1 MFCVA
6 MFGILWAKRY
16 SEGEGM
22 KRQNDPLLPGCWAA
36 SEAGGY
42 PELKPSAT
50 RGERLGWLAAMC
62 GRLIKCYEIINNNA
76 AAAGYRLAV
85 RALSRKAD
93 ENDQAISDDCYAML
107 GRMRRLAADVYALAC
122 EMLPDGG
129 DFGAAGAIR
138 ESDFA
143 DVRRAWLTIQHA
155 ARVKAALPDAPAGAT
170 PPTPQADAPPAP
182 LGDEITAAQLCQR
195 WDIPKSQVTKYTQK
209 APGDVNYLPSRKIG
223 QNVYVKLADAEK
235 WAENY
240 EARRDARAKGKISNQ
255 DIRNA
260 LKRF

>member
-1 MFCVA
+1 M
-6 MFGILWAKRY
+6 GNRN

-22 KRQNDPLLPGCWAA
+22 KKQNDDRKPAAPGLPIRLDATAKALRDRYRREWDELGISPPPFDESTGGCAWLAWWQGVAA
-36 SEAGGY
+36 EAGIDPNLIEDAGLHVAGRFQDRILG
-42 PELKPSAT
+42 ELRKQARPGTLHA
-50 RGERLGWLAAMC
+50 RL
-62 GRLIKCYEIINNNA
+62 
-76 AAAGYRLAV
+76 
-85 RALSRKAD
+85 S
-93 ENDQAISDDCYAML
+93 
-107 GRMRRLAADVYALAC
+107 
-122 EMLPDGG
+122 
-129 DFGAAGAIR
+129 
-138 ESDFA
+138 
-143 DVRRAWLTIQHA
+143 
-155 ARVKAALPDAPAGAT
+155 KAALPDAPAGAT